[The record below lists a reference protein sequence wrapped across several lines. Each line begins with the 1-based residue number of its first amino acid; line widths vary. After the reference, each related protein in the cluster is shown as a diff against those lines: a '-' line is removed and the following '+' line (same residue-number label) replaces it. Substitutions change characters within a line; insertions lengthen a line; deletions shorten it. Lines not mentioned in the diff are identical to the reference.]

1 MLMIKNHMR
10 AKMRTSLKKKTEVKK
25 EDAKQDRNEKVIQEP
40 QATVLPVVDKKEP
53 EESVEENT
61 SKTSSPSPSP
71 PAAKSWSAI
80 ASDAIKSRQAS
91 NKTVSG
97 SMVTKTP
104 ISGTTAGVSSTSMA
118 AATIGKSSSPLL
130 SKQPQKKDKNTFHL
144 LQRVL
149 SHWVR
154 LR

>member
-1 MLMIKNHMR
+1 
-10 AKMRTSLKKKTEVKK
+10 KTEVKK

-80 ASDAIKSRQAS
+80 ASDAIKSRS
-91 NKTVSG
+91 
-97 SMVTKTP
+97 
-104 ISGTTAGVSSTSMA
+104 
-118 AATIGKSSSPLL
+118 
-130 SKQPQKKDKNTFHL
+130 
-144 LQRVL
+144 
-149 SHWVR
+149 
-154 LR
+154 